1 VKVRYNVLT
10 LTAVAVLLL
19 TISSLSPRLATAQ
32 ASPKRIEVFVKRF
45 AFTPGE
51 ITLKKGEPVILSF
64 TSSDVTHGI
73 SFKELNLKT
82 KIVKGTSSQLS
93 FTPTQTGDFVGHC
106 STFCGSGHGSMML
119 TLHIVD

>member
-1 VKVRYNVLT
+1 MKVRYIL
-10 LTAVAVLLL
+10 LTAVIALLV
-19 TISSLSPRLATAQ
+19 TISFFASKPATAQ
-32 ASPKRIEVFVKRF
+32 QSPKRIEVSVKRF

-51 ITLKKGEPVILSF
+51 ITLKKGEPVILAF

-82 KIVKGTSSQLS
+82 KIAKGTSSQLS